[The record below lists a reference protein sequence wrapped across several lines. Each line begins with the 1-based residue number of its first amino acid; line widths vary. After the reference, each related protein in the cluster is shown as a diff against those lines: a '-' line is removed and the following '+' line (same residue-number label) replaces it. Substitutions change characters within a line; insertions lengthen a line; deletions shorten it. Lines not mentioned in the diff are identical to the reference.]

1 MAKFYDEIPE
11 WLVEWIKKQHMFWV
25 ASAPLSAHGHINL
38 SPKGAAEC
46 FHVVNSKQVWYEDL
60 SGSGIETISHLRE
73 NGRITVM
80 FCALD
85 GPPRISRLFGVGTV
99 HEYGTPE
106 YDALIPA
113 MTRKPGSRAVI
124 VVDVYQVGTS
134 CGFAVPV
141 YGFVTQRTQLL
152 HYFDKSE
159 AIDRS
164 FASSQKQQQP
174 SSCKDHDNCES
185 EVAPVKGET
194 VPQGSLR
201 AYWLLNNTHSLDGL
215 PGLLTAPDAILTA
228 TPQSHFDK
236 DGLRPTLHRG
246 DRLSGVS
253 PNESGRLAFGDGKSL
268 ALGFALGI
276 VTATAITRAFGK
288 LQG

>member
-11 WLVEWIKKQHMFWV
+11 WLFEWIKKQHMFWV
-25 ASAPLSAHGHINL
+25 ASAPLSAHGHVNL
-38 SPKGAAEC
+38 SPKGTADC

-80 FCALD
+80 FSALD
-85 GPPRISRLFGVGTV
+85 GPPRILRLFGVGTV

-113 MTRKPGSRAVI
+113 TTRKPGSRAVI
-124 VVDVYQVGTS
+124 VIDVYQVGTS

-152 HYFDKSE
+152 RYFDKRE
-159 AIDRS
+159 AVDRS
-164 FASSQKQQQP
+164 FASSQQQQQP
-174 SSCKDHDNCES
+174 GSCSDDNCDS
-185 EVAPVKGET
+185 EVAPVKGDT

-201 AYWLLNNTHSLDGL
+201 AYWLLKNTHSLDGL
-215 PGLLTAPDAILTA
+215 PGLLTAPDAIPAA
-228 TPQSHFDK
+228 TPQSRFDK
-236 DGLRPTLHRG
+236 DGLRPTLRRG
-246 DRLSGVS
+246 DGSDGVGA
-253 PNESGRLAFGDGKSL
+253 NESGRLVFGDGKSL

-276 VTATAITRAFGK
+276 VTATAISRAFGK

>member
-11 WLVEWIKKQHMFWV
+11 WLFEWIKKQHMFWV
-25 ASAPLSAHGHINL
+25 ASAPLSAHGHVNL
-38 SPKGAAEC
+38 SPKGTADC

-80 FCALD
+80 FSALD
-85 GPPRISRLFGVGTV
+85 GPPRILRLFGVGTV

-113 MTRKPGSRAVI
+113 TTRKPGSRAVI
-124 VVDVYQVGTS
+124 VIDVYQVGTS

-152 HYFDKSE
+152 RYFDKRE
-159 AIDRS
+159 AVDRS
-164 FASSQKQQQP
+164 FASSQQQP
-174 SSCKDHDNCES
+174 GSCSDDNCDS
-185 EVAPVKGET
+185 EVAPAKGET

-201 AYWLLNNTHSLDGL
+201 AYWLLKNTHSLDGL
-215 PGLLTAPDAILTA
+215 PGLLTAPDAIPTA

-236 DGLRPTLHRG
+236 GGLRPTLRRG
-246 DRLSGVS
+246 D
-253 PNESGRLAFGDGKSL
+253 ESGRLVFGSL